1 MNLTKIFATLTL
13 STLKGVFSGNTDT
26 RRKKRRKPEIN
37 IGGQDTHTVCV

>member
-13 STLKGVFSGNTDT
+13 STLKGVFSGNTET
-26 RRKKRRKPEIN
+26 RRKKRKPEIN